1 MNLPFV
7 EKYKGYTLKCT
18 PQPTHDQGFLAFVII
33 THGTEP
39 VHVDRAAALD
49 LPGFEL
55 RSDAALA
62 ALSAAIRWVDDVV
75 PLQASHSYAADI
87 APEMP
92 FAHDDLAEDE
102 AWQDSQP
109 DEAHL
114 RSSRRIVDRRGQ
126 YSDRR
131 QVRLIDQPL
140 PIDQLI
146 TTGEPRR
153 A

>member
-18 PQPTHDQGFLAFVII
+18 PQPTHDEGFLAFLII

-39 VHVDRAAALD
+39 VHVDRAAVLD

-55 RSDAALA
+55 RSEAALA
-62 ALSAAIRWVDDVV
+62 ALSAAIRWVDAVV
-75 PLQASHSYAADI
+75 PFHPAHSQSA
-87 APEMP
+87 E
-92 FAHDDLAEDE
+92 FATEEPVA
-102 AWQDSQP
+102 QP
-109 DEAHL
+109 DSAETGMWMDDQHKGL
-114 RSSRRIVDRRGQ
+114 HSRNSRRAVERRGQ

-131 QVRLIDQPL
+131 QVRLTDQPY
-140 PIDQLI
+140 PIEQMPVM
-146 TTGEPRR
+146 GESLR